1 MPKFTT
7 DKAIVGL
14 IGVLLIA
21 LGWVIVRSMQDTVVA
36 AGDRAPDFAIT
47 TEKGL
52 RMTPT
57 NFGGR
62 VLVLVF
68 YAAWCPPCVEETP
81 SLEQFTRTLAG
92 SGVVVLGVS
101 VDRNEK
107 LYNNLLKRYQVT
119 YQTARDPEAN
129 IAAEYGTYKYP
140 ETYIID
146 SSGKVAQKIIGPRDW
161 MDPELINYVKSLL

>member
-1 MPKFTT
+1 MPRSST

-14 IGVLLIA
+14 ICLLLIA
-21 LGWVIVRSMQDTVVA
+21 LGVVIVRSMQETVVQ

-47 TEKGL
+47 TDKGL
-52 RMTPT
+52 RVTPT

-68 YAAWCPPCVEETP
+68 YAAWCAPCVEETP
-81 SLEQFTRTLAG
+81 SLDRFTRTLAD

-107 LYNNLLKRYQVT
+107 LYSNFLKRFHPS

-146 SSGKVAQKIIGPRDW
+146 RTGKVAQKIIGPRDW
-161 MDPELINYVKSLL
+161 NDPELISYVKSLL